1 MAFSSSGGPS
11 TGFVK
16 ENFSMSNYGPAAVPT
31 SVAVAFT
38 ATVATQLRSLRV
50 ANPTAGGFAGGLDV
64 TLHLVPSGG
73 TAGAGNVLTLQ
84 TLATKTSAEICVG
97 GCPIV
102 MEAGDSIHALG
113 SGAGLLL
120 FASIFTER

>member
-31 SVAVAFT
+31 SVASAFT

-50 ANPTAGGFAGGLDV
+50 ANPTAGGLDV